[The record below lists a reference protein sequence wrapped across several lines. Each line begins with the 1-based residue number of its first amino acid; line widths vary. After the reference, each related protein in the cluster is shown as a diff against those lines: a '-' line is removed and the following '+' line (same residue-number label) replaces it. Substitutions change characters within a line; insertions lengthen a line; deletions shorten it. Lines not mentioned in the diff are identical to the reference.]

1 MPSRKILSSYPFSH
15 KYQGL
20 EQPDE
25 IPLHDVEKQPLHAQ
39 PYDRFATVITD
50 QPTSETDFLKNY
62 DKNSKSNFLS
72 VQPSDDKAIVLTDGG
87 EDNHSFN
94 EGGQIQTLMK

>member
-1 MPSRKILSSYPFSH
+1 MPSRTILSSYPFSH

-39 PYDRFATVITD
+39 PSDDKAIVLTD
-50 QPTSETDFLKNY
+50 APTNFLKNY

-87 EDNHSFN
+87 EDNHSFS